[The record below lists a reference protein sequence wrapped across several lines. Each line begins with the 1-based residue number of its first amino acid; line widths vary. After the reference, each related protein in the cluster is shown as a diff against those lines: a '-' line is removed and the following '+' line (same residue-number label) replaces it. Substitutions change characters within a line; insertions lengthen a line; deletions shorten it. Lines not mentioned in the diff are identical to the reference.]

1 MAEQRLYQKV
11 ASKILEMISSG
22 AYPPGTRLPGERE
35 LAERFDVS
43 RVVVR
48 EAEISLEALGHVEI
62 KVGSGVYV
70 RELNSTD
77 LNRLPKVSAFELTQT
92 RLLFESESAALAARV
107 ITDQQISALEETVER
122 MANAA
127 HDTPDGDQADRD
139 FHLQI
144 ALATGNSANIFI
156 MENLWRMR
164 TELPEVRK
172 VYSAVCVE
180 DSSHRVDEH
189 AEILEALRRRDPDQ
203 ARSAMRHHFS
213 RLIEALLVASEQQA
227 IEEARRTSSLNREK
241 YLKTAISG

>member
-11 ASKILEMISSG
+11 ANKILEMITSG
-22 AYPPGTRLPGERE
+22 SYPPGTRLPGERE
-35 LAERFDVS
+35 LADRFEVS
-43 RVVVR
+43 RVVIR

-70 RELNSTD
+70 REPSSSD
-77 LNRLPKVSAFELTQT
+77 FGRLPDVTAFELTQT
-92 RLLFESESAALAARV
+92 RLIFESESAALAAKV
-107 ITDQQISALEETVER
+107 ITDEQISDLERTIER
-122 MANAA
+122 MANAS
-127 HDTPDGDQADRD
+127 HDSPDGDDADRE
-139 FHLQI
+139 FHMLI
-144 ALATGNSANIFI
+144 AKATGNAANFHI

-189 AEILEALRRRDPDQ
+189 AAILDALRDRNPEEARR
-203 ARSAMRHHFS
+203 AMRYHFS

-227 IEEARRTSSLNREK
+227 IEEARRRSSVNREK
-241 YLKTAISG
+241 YLKTALAG

>member
-1 MAEQRLYQKV
+1 MAEKRLYQKV
-11 ASKILEMISSG
+11 ANKILEMITSG

-35 LAERFDVS
+35 LADRFEVS
-43 RVVVR
+43 RVVIR

-70 RELNSTD
+70 REPEASFSS
-77 LNRLPKVSAFELTQT
+77 RLPDVTAFELTQT
-92 RLLFESESAALAARV
+92 RLLFESESAALAARM
-107 ITDQQISALEETVER
+107 ITDEQISDLERTIER
-122 MANAA
+122 MANAS
-127 HDTPDGDQADRD
+127 HDSPDGDEADRE
-139 FHLQI
+139 FHMLI
-144 ALATGNSANIFI
+144 SRATGNAANMHI

-189 AEILEALRRRDPDQ
+189 EAILNALRDRNPEE
-203 ARSAMRHHFS
+203 ARSAMRYHFS

-227 IEEARRTSSLNREK
+227 IEEARRRSNVNREK
-241 YLKTAISG
+241 YLKTALTG

>member
-1 MAEQRLYQKV
+1 MAEKRLYQKV
-11 ASKILEMISSG
+11 ANRILELITSG

-35 LAERFDVS
+35 LADRFEVS

-70 RELNSTD
+70 REPEAALSS
-77 LNRLPKVSAFELTQT
+77 RLPEVSAFELTQT
-92 RLLFESESAALAARV
+92 RLLFESESAALAARM
-107 ITDQQISALEETVER
+107 ITDEQISNLERTIER
-122 MANAA
+122 MADAT
-127 HDTPDGDQADRD
+127 HDSPDGDDADRE

-144 ALATGNSANIFI
+144 ARATGNAANMHI
-156 MENLWRMR
+156 MESLWRMR
-164 TELPEVRK
+164 TELPDVRK

-189 AEILEALRRRDPDQ
+189 QAILNALRERNPDE
-203 ARSAMRHHFS
+203 ARSAMRYHFS

-227 IEEARRTSSLNREK
+227 IEEARRRSSVNREK
-241 YLKTAISG
+241 YLKTALTG

>member
-1 MAEQRLYQKV
+1 MAEKRLYQKI
-11 ASKILEMISSG
+11 ASKILELITSG

-35 LAERFDVS
+35 LADRFDVS

-70 RELNSTD
+70 REPEASFSS
-77 LNRLPKVSAFELTQT
+77 RLPAVTAFELTQT
-92 RLLFESESAALAARV
+92 RLLFESESAALAARM
-107 ITDQQISALEETVER
+107 ITDEQISELERTIER
-122 MANAA
+122 MANSS
-127 HDTPDGDQADRD
+127 HDSPDGDVADRE
-139 FHLQI
+139 FHMLI
-144 ALATGNSANIFI
+144 ARATGNSANMHI

-164 TELPEVRK
+164 TELPEVRN

-189 AEILEALRRRDPDQ
+189 EAILNALRDRDPEA
-203 ARSAMRHHFS
+203 ARNAMRYHFS

-227 IEEARRTSSLNREK
+227 IEEARRRSSVNREK
-241 YLKTAISG
+241 YLKTALTS